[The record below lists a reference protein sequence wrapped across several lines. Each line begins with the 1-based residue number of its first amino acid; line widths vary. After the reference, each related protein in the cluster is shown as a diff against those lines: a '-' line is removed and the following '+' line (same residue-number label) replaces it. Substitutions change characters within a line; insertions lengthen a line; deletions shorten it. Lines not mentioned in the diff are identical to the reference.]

1 MRPPEFRIVNL
12 SGAVYPGTMIKRED
26 RHLISN
32 RNRKR
37 HREDCKSSKSTTPSI
52 LRQQRSAERLRRFDR
67 AMICGYGLLASILV
81 LRLAFGGMTA
91 SPKEVQMSAQF
102 HAAPLTSEPAKIFT
116 ASWARSGHAYVKGVS
131 HV

>member
-1 MRPPEFRIVNL
+1 MV
-12 SGAVYPGTMIKRED
+12 KRED
-26 RHLISN
+26 RPLISN

-37 HREDCKSSKSTTPSI
+37 HREDCKTSKPTTPSI

-81 LRLAFGGMTA
+81 LRLVLGGVTASPKDVTA

-102 HAAPLTSEPAKIFT
+102 HAAPLTSEPAKILAT
-116 ASWARSGHAYVKGVS
+116 SWARSGQAHVQGVN
-131 HV
+131 HI